1 VTAVRSLSNN
11 SPKQSSAPAD
21 EVGYWRVST
30 GRDQSPDMQI
40 SAMQRRGIP
49 DGLIYGDTASGRKAK
64 RPGLE
69 MALKAMRPGST
80 LVIWKLDRL
89 GRDTMELL
97 RLAKEFEAEGQNL
110 VSMTEMIDT
119 RTAMGRAF
127 FGMLAV
133 FAQFE
138 SDTTAERSRAGMA
151 QAKRNGSRVG
161 APSKLSRKQF
171 DQMEKLIL
179 SPRAHT
185 LSLNAIARRFR
196 VSVALVNLRFPG
208 WRGKTVRERKAWRQY
223 PLPAK

>member
-1 VTAVRSLSNN
+1 MKRRQTKLEV
-11 SPKQSSAPAD
+11 APPIPS
-21 EVGYWRVST
+21 EEIGYWRVST
-30 GRDQSPDMQI
+30 GRDQIPDMQI
-40 SAMQRRGIP
+40 DALKRRGIA
-49 DGLIYGDTASGRKAK
+49 DENIFGDIASGRKAK

-69 MALKAMRPGST
+69 MALKSMRQGDA
-80 LVIWKLDRL
+80 LVVWKLDRL

-97 RLAKEFEAEGQNL
+97 RLSKEFEAEGQNL

-151 QAKRNGSRVG
+151 QARRNGSQVG
-161 APSKLSRKQF
+161 APSKLSIKQF
-171 DQMEKLIL
+171 AQMEKLIL
-179 SPRAHT
+179 SKRAKT
-185 LSLNAIARRFR
+185 ISLNAIARRFR
-196 VSVALVNLRFPG
+196 VSVALINLRFPS
-208 WRGKTVRERKAWRQY
+208 WRGKTMAQRKKWRRLN